1 MLLTNVEEDIDIVIK
16 GGEEQ
21 HNDILI
27 PEQHIP
33 TWRAFSSLLGNKTNT
48 VDQCS
53 SLPIINAHAPN
64 WQTLVTVLWNLYHVN
79 NLVCS
84 HESLVSFDM
93 DLYKRVI
100 KLEYLDEQFKSKW
113 FLVPGPFHTSLCAI
127 RCLGK
132 TLENSGVDEAW
143 MKSGLYS
150 KVVVM
155 QLINGTHYEV
165 WSLQQG
171 CCHATDQWYPLR
183 SLAFTA
189 RLLSCN

>member
-1 MLLTNVEEDIDIVIK
+1 MLLTNVEEDIDIVIE

-33 TWRAFSSLLGNKTNT
+33 TRRAFNSLLGNKTNT
-48 VDQCS
+48 VDECS
-53 SLPIINAHAPN
+53 S
-64 WQTLVTVLWNLYHVN
+64 TVLWNLYHVN

-84 HESLVSFDM
+84 HETLIDSSDM
-93 DLYKRVI
+93 DLYKI
-100 KLEYLDEQFKSKW
+100 KLEYLDEQFKIKW
-113 FLVPGPFHTSLCAI
+113 FLVQRPFHTSLCAI
-127 RCLGK
+127 RYLGK

-143 MKSGLYS
+143 IKSGLY
-150 KVVVM
+150 K
-155 QLINGTHYEV
+155 
-165 WSLQQG
+165 G

-183 SLAFTA
+183 SLVFTA